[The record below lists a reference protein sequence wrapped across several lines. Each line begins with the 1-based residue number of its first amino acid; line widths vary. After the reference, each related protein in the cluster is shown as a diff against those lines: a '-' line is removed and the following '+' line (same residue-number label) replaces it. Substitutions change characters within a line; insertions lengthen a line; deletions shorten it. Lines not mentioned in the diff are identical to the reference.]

1 MIKKIK
7 TAVIPAGGW
16 GTRFLPSTKS
26 VPKEMFPLDGKPIIL
41 HVVEEVVKSGITNII
56 FVVSHNK
63 QSIENFFSPNPEVE
77 DYYMKLGKKE
87 EVKNLRKISKLAN
100 FSYVY
105 THPPYGNGG
114 ALAAARH
121 LLGDEAFVFVWSDEL
136 ILSKKA
142 PRIKQCLDAYYKYG
156 KPVISAIKISDP
168 KLRSRYGMAEL
179 KNVKGEKEIKE
190 IVRIAEKPTLGTEPS
205 EYATHGAYILTPE
218 IFTALDKTKPGKN
231 NELWLSDVINNL
243 KKDTPLLAKIITDG
257 HYLDCGDPLSYLYSQ
272 IDYFLNYSSY
282 QKKDLE
288 KLRSGVCDLK
298 NHIS

>member
-1 MIKKIK
+1 MPKKIT

-41 HVVEEVVKSGITNII
+41 HVVEEVVASGIKNII

-77 DYYMKLGKKE
+77 DYYKKLGKHQ
-87 EVKNLRKISKLAN
+87 EVKNLKKITGMAN

-121 LLGDEAFVFVWSDEL
+121 LLGDEPFVFVWSDEI
-136 ILSKKA
+136 ILSKKE
-142 PRIKQCLDAYYKYG
+142 PRIKQCLNTYYKYG
-156 KPVISAIKISDP
+156 KPVISAVKINDP
-168 KLRSRYGMAEL
+168 KIRHRYGMAEL
-179 KNVKGEKEIKE
+179 KDIKGDKEVKE
-190 IVRIAEKPTLGTEPS
+190 IVRIAEKPAFGTEPS
-205 EYATHGAYILTPE
+205 SYATHGAYVLTPAV
-218 IFTALDKTKPGKN
+218 FKALDKTKTGRN
-231 NELWLSDVINNL
+231 GELWLSDIINNM
-243 KKDTPLLAKIITDG
+243 KGETGLLAKIISDG

-272 IDYFLNYSSY
+272 MDYFLNYSQY
-282 QKKDLE
+282 PKKELE
-288 KLRSGVCDLK
+288 RLRYGVCDVK
-298 NHIS
+298 K